1 MSTIFSPLSQ
11 HKVILELQP
20 NWHLDES
27 SLQAIRIKSPSTGQ
41 QIPLGSI
48 ARLDPSFTPLAIN
61 HLGPFPA
68 VTLSFNL
75 ALGAFLSDAV
85 TAIQKVEAEIKK
97 PNSIIASFRGSA
109 QAFQDSVSSQPILII
124 AAILVVYIILGV
136 LYESFIHPITIL
148 SSLPSATFGALLAM
162 WLFQYD
168 LSVITL
174 IGLILLVGIVKKN
187 AIMMVDVYAQKVLER
202 DTGLFDKKIIDRQSL
217 DLQQAT
223 TAQLEALVKAN
234 EAAVANAKVQLEFT
248 KITAPIDGRV
258 GLRLVDKGNIVHAN
272 DQAGLA
278 VITQLQPISVVFTLP
293 EGNLREI
300 TKGLKTNGA
309 DESLAVAALDPQ
321 DNQVLGQGEL
331 RAMDN
336 QVDEATGTIK
346 LKAVFQNRQFELWP
360 GQFVNIH
367 LLVDTRRQQLVV
379 PSSAVNQGPSGEFIY
394 IIRPDLIAEVR
405 AVKVGI
411 SEDGSTVIENGIS
424 EGEDVVVYG
433 QYLLKANAR
442 VVLKK

>member
-1 MSTIFSPLSQ
+1 MRIR
-11 HKVILELQP
+11 
-20 NWHLDES
+20 
-27 SLQAIRIKSPSTGQ
+27 SLIW
-41 QIPLGSI
+41 
-48 ARLDPSFTPLAIN
+48 
-61 HLGPFPA
+61 
-68 VTLSFNL
+68 
-75 ALGAFLSDAV
+75 
-85 TAIQKVEAEIKK
+85 
-97 PNSIIASFRGSA
+97 
-109 QAFQDSVSSQPILII
+109 
-124 AAILVVYIILGV
+124 AAILVLGAVAIAGSIWLNPSRTSPAKTEVEDNVPVATAKVRREDVPVYLDGLGKV
-136 LYESFIHPITIL
+136 QALNTVTIRAQIDGKIMETAFHEGQNVRAGDL
-148 SSLPSATFGALLAM
+148 LLQIDPRPYQAALD
-162 WLFQYD
+162 Q
-168 LSVITL
+168 
-174 IGLILLVGIVKKN
+174 
-187 AIMMVDVYAQKVLER
+187 AIAKQNQDQAQLGYAQKVLER

-223 TAQLEALVKAN
+223 TAQLEALVKAD

-258 GLRLVDKGNIVHAN
+258 GLRLVDRGNIVHAN

-293 EGNLREI
+293 EGNLRDI
-300 TKGLKTNGA
+300 TKKLKTNGA

-321 DNQVLGQGEL
+321 NNQVLGQGEL

-360 GQFVNIH
+360 GQFVNIR

-394 IIRPDLIAEVR
+394 IIRPDLVAEVR
-405 AVKVGI
+405 AIKVGI
-411 SEDGSTVIENGIS
+411 SEDGSTVIENGVS
-424 EGEDVVVYG
+424 EGEDVVVDG

>member
-1 MSTIFSPLSQ
+1 MSSTRIR
-11 HKVILELQP
+11 
-20 NWHLDES
+20 
-27 SLQAIRIKSPSTGQ
+27 SLIW
-41 QIPLGSI
+41 
-48 ARLDPSFTPLAIN
+48 
-61 HLGPFPA
+61 
-68 VTLSFNL
+68 
-75 ALGAFLSDAV
+75 
-85 TAIQKVEAEIKK
+85 
-97 PNSIIASFRGSA
+97 
-109 QAFQDSVSSQPILII
+109 
-124 AAILVVYIILGV
+124 AAILVLGGAAIAGSIWLNPSRTSPAKTEVEDNVPVATAKVRREDVPVYLDGLGKVQALNTVTIRAQIDGKIMETAFHEGQNV
-136 LYESFIHPITIL
+136 LAGDLLLQIDPRPYQ
-148 SSLPSATFGALLAM
+148 AALD
-162 WLFQYD
+162 Q
-168 LSVITL
+168 
-174 IGLILLVGIVKKN
+174 
-187 AIMMVDVYAQKVLER
+187 AIAKQNQDQAQLGYAQKVLER

-223 TAQLEALVKAN
+223 TAQLEALVKAD

-258 GLRLVDKGNIVHAN
+258 GLRLVDKGNIVRAN

-293 EGNLREI
+293 EGNLRDI
-300 TKGLKTNGA
+300 TKKLKTNGA

-321 DNQVLGQGEL
+321 NSQVLGQGEL

-360 GQFVNIH
+360 GQFVNIR

-394 IIRPDLIAEVR
+394 IIRPDLIAEVKV
-405 AVKVGI
+405 VKVGI

-424 EGEDVVVYG
+424 EGEDVVVDG